1 MHPKERY
8 EEIITGKL
16 AALPLPDM
24 ADAIWLRIERQLD
37 IDMPTDEGGDVPE
50 PPSPWNGGGGLVF
63 GAGLLTVIGA
73 MLIAFFY
80 FKPNKQQAINDI
92 TVNNQ
97 NPILQ
102 SSTPEEIVIAT
113 PAKQNATPQK
123 ANKPT
128 AANEP
133 WESFPDEPVAK
144 TDDIVAAPDS
154 AKTTADNS
162 MAMVTSTQTLL
173 QPEIKQDTIQ
183 KKKRGLQ
190 NVDDKDYRIVPK
202 NNNTP

>member
-80 FKPNKQQAINDI
+80 FKPNKQQPNDDI

-97 NPILQ
+97 TTILQ